1 MTTSTSTAT
10 KTKASPKAKSGAR
23 KPTRARKSPE
33 ERAAEA
39 EALHDTLTAQIEA
52 LTDSEAW
59 ARFLAF
65 AASFHAYSLKNLLL
79 ILAQRPDATQ
89 VAGFRQW
96 QAKGRQVRK
105 GERAIKIRG
114 YSTKK
119 TTEEDPATG
128 DEVERTLARFP
139 ILSVFD
145 ITQTDPIQDVENGQG
160 SGGVVQVEHPARRLD
175 GDDVGGIYDAMLA
188 HLTGQGWTVEREAI
202 AGETN
207 GYTTTDGSKRI
218 VVDVDLAPAQ
228 AAKTLL
234 HEAAHATLHENV
246 TAAEYV
252 EHRGLVETEAES
264 VAYVLAAMSGLDTSA
279 YSVGY
284 IATWTGG
291 DLDVVRDTAAN
302 VLRAV
307 HALATALE
315 PTDEADDQPGDVDE
329 EAAAG

>member
-1 MTTSTSTAT
+1 MTTSTTEAPAT
-10 KTKASPKAKSGAR
+10 TSKSKTRKATR
-23 KPTRARKSPE
+23 KPARARRSPE

-39 EALHDTLTAQIEA
+39 QALHDTLAAQIEA

-59 ARFLAF
+59 SRFLAF
-65 AASFHAYSLKNLLL
+65 ATSFHAYSLNNLLL

-119 TTEEDPATG
+119 TTEEDPDTG

-145 ITQTDPIQDVENGQG
+145 IAQTDPIQGIKG
-160 SGGVVQVEHPARRLD
+160 SGDGGGAEQVEHPVRRLD
-175 GDDVGGIYDAMLA
+175 GDDVGGIYNAMQA
-188 HLTGQGWTVEREAI
+188 HLVAQAWTVDREAI

-234 HEAAHATLHENV
+234 HEAAHATLHENI

-264 VAYVLAAMSGLDTSA
+264 VAYVLAALAGLDTSA

-284 IATWTGG
+284 IAGWAAG
-291 DLDVVRDTAAN
+291 DLGQVTATAKA
-302 VLRAV
+302 VLTAV
-307 HALATALE
+307 HELADALD
-315 PTDEADDQPGDVDE
+315 P
-329 EAAAG
+329 AAAESDDGEDTGTGKAA